1 LQINDDGSS
10 YLFSGRA
17 AQVMGQGFFV
27 IEELVAGLTV
37 RFVHLMGAIYARA
50 RYLGPVDLGVAVTNL
65 RGAVSVM
72 AQHNVVGYDFPPF
85 DQPEYRRTARFSAE
99 ELALNPQLV
108 AKQLVM
114 PLIQATTQDRKD
126 PFPRT

>member
-1 LQINDDGSS
+1 
-10 YLFSGRA
+10 
-17 AQVMGQGFFV
+17 MGQGFFV

-114 PLIQATTQDRKD
+114 PLSRRLH
-126 PFPRT
+126 RTAKILSQEHECIEPALAPLA